1 MDKSWGWHSSG
12 RDEHGWHYRGW
23 HNKSWAMPALGFLFL
38 FLVFKGWFIFPLLF
52 ALFFVLPALKYW
64 NWGDACDTDD
74 GEKRKRQPRFV
85 NVGPEAD
92 DDMDEDSY
100 TKRKNDDIRYV

>member
-12 RDEHGWHYRGW
+12 HHYRGW
-23 HNKSWAMPALGFLFL
+23 HNKSWVMPALGFLFL

-52 ALFFVLPALKYW
+52 ALFFVLPALKYR

-85 NVGPEAD
+85 NVGPESD
-92 DDMDEDSY
+92 DRYLDDDSY